1 MKKLVLIGI
10 VFLAV
15 CALGSCTNK
24 EGDSEFET
32 LTPHENQ
39 PSTKA
44 GTKNGKEL
52 GLVKANDSTA
62 INIKVLEIQK

>member
-1 MKKLVLIGI
+1 MKKLISIGI

-15 CALGSCTNK
+15 FILGSCTNK

-32 LTPHENQ
+32 LTPKENQ

-44 GTKNGKEL
+44 GTTNETEQ
-52 GLVKANDSTA
+52 GLMKANDSTT
-62 INIKVLEIQK
+62 INKQVLEIQE